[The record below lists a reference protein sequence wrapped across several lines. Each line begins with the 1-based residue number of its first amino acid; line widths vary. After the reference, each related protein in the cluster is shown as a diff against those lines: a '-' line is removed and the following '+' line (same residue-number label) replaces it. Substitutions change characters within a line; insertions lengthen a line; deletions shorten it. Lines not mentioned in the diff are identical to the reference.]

1 MLAVPVGRKAGT
13 GHMGNMKL
21 PSFVV
26 NMVKG
31 KALFTEKMP
40 SLINGSAF

>member
-1 MLAVPVGRKAGT
+1 MLAVPVGKKAGT
-13 GHMGNMKL
+13 GHMGSMKL

-31 KALFTEKMP
+31 KTLFTEKLTP
-40 SLINGSAF
+40 TVNGSAL